1 MYQLERA
8 IFDLRR
14 GVPVLLTDA
23 EGDCL
28 VRPVEG
34 QHEGALS
41 TLLERCGAALRL
53 VVTRHRLE
61 ALGGEAPSDVVSLV
75 LAGAPSSRDLM
86 AGEVPAY
93 DAMMSA
99 TAAERTALGML
110 RRGSLIP
117 AVVAA
122 APRQECHDELA
133 QLVAAGTLLSLDAAE
148 ADRALTDLGRDVT
161 RVSEARVPL
170 ADAEVTRFILFR
182 EADGMREHLA
192 VVIGEPAD
200 WPEPV
205 PIRLHSACLTGDLFA
220 SLLCDCGEQL
230 RNAVAGIHEQGGGV
244 LLYLDQEGRDIGMAN
259 KLRAIGLQELGLDTL
274 EADGCLGFG
283 HDERRYGAAVAMLQ
297 DLGIERVQLLTNNP
311 RKLSALAEAGI
322 EVIKRQGVYGRVTP
336 QNRAYLTTKAG
347 RSGHWLEPIL
357 NQDDSA

>member
-14 GVPVLLTDA
+14 GVPVLLTDG

-41 TLLERCGAALRL
+41 TLLERCGATPRL

-61 ALGGEAPSDVVSLV
+61 ALGHEAPSDAVSLV
-75 LAGAPSSRDLM
+75 LAGAPSSWDLM
-86 AGEVPAY
+86 AGELPAY
-93 DAMMSA
+93 EAMLSA
-99 TAAERTALGML
+99 TTAERTALGML

-117 AVVAA
+117 AAVAA
-122 APRQECHDELA
+122 APRQECRDELA
-133 QLVAAGTLLSLDAAE
+133 RLVASGTLLSLDAVQAGE
-148 ADRALTDLGRDVT
+148 ALSRLGHEVV
-161 RVSEARVPL
+161 RVSEAAVPL
-170 ADAEVTRFILFR
+170 ADAEVTRFMLFR

-192 VVIGEPAD
+192 VVIGEPAE

-230 RNAVAGIHEQGGGV
+230 RNAVAGIHELGGGV

-274 EADGCLGFG
+274 DADGCLGFG
-283 HDERRYGAAVAMLQ
+283 HDERRYAAAVAMLQ

-311 RKLSALAEAGI
+311 RKISALAESGI
-322 EVIKRQGVYGRVTP
+322 EVVKRQGVYGRVTP

-347 RSGHWLEPIL
+347 RSGHWLEPL
-357 NQDDSA
+357 LDQDDSA